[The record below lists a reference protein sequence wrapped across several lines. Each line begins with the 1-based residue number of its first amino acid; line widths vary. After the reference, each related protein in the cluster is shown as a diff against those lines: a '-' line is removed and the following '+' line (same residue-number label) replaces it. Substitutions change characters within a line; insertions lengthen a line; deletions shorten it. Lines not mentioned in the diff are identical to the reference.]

1 MLYLGSLTMKEC
13 QRTQLKP
20 GMITAVPVSTPS
32 GQIILHQNTIL
43 TNDLIHRLDFYN
55 IKSIHILELD
65 PIAELSYSQK
75 VKKSPKF
82 QKFELDFTFQTTIL
96 KENFQKIIQEESVH
110 TDVLLSCVTSLI
122 YEKQTTIDF
131 FDMLHNFRIN
141 DDTIYAHSINVALI
155 SRIIGVWLK
164 LSEEEINV
172 LTLCGLLHDI
182 GKTSIPNDILN
193 KKEKLT
199 DLEYA
204 LIKKHPQYGF
214 EILKKQKDL
223 DIRIIKTSL
232 MHHERCDGSGYPL
245 HLVQKDIDF
254 FARIVSIADV
264 YDAMTAARAYRSPLC
279 PFEVIANFEEE
290 GLQKYDPNVILT
302 FLKRIASTYQNN
314 RVMLSN
320 GESAKIVLLNN
331 QFYSKPLVEL
341 KDHSCV
347 DLSKSELYI
356 KAMI

>member
-1 MLYLGSLTMKEC
+1 MKEC
-13 QRTQLKP
+13 SRTLLKP

-32 GQIILHQNTIL
+32 GQIILRQNVIL
-43 TNDLIHRLDFYN
+43 TQDLIHRLDFYN
-55 IKSIHILELD
+55 IESIHILDLD
-65 PIAELSYSQK
+65 PNAELSYSQK

-82 QKFELDFTFQTTIL
+82 QKFELDFTLQTTVL
-96 KENFQKIIQEESVH
+96 EDNFQKIIQEEPVD

-122 YEKQTTIDF
+122 LEKQTTIDF

-141 DDTIYAHSINVALI
+141 DDTIYAHSVNVALI

-164 LSEEEINV
+164 LSEAEINT

-182 GKTSIPNDILN
+182 GKTKIPKELLN

-199 DLEYA
+199 DSEYA
-204 LIKKHPQYGF
+204 LMKKHPQYGF
-214 EILKKQKDL
+214 EILKKQKSL
-223 DIRIIKTSL
+223 DVRIIKTSL

-245 HLVQKDIDF
+245 HLKQNDIEY

-290 GLQKYDPNVILT
+290 GLQKYDPKLILT
-302 FLKRIASTYQNN
+302 FLKQIATTYQNN

-320 GESAKIVLLNN
+320 GVSAKIVLLNN

-341 KDHSCV
+341 KDHSCI
-347 DLSKSELYI
+347 DLSKSDLFI
-356 KAMI
+356 KAII